1 MKPELSLE
9 RFQEFL
15 TAHHV
20 ELADLTP
27 ETGINLA
34 LSFYRAEQ
42 SDVQAV
48 KADTLLYQWG
58 TYDWGKGE
66 FFNIDIS
73 RQFILDEIG
82 EDESIWQLSLTFK
95 FQPTDALLRLE
106 PGNKWCESTLDVEA
120 FHAYIRSTPAFQSVQ
135 DRRADVV
142 ELDFGCAG

>member
-9 RFQEFL
+9 RFHEFL
-15 TAHHV
+15 TAHRV
-20 ELADLTP
+20 DLADLTP

-48 KADTLLYQWG
+48 NAATLLYQWG
-58 TYDWGKGE
+58 AHDWGKGE

-73 RQFILDEIG
+73 RQFKLDEIG

-95 FQPTDALLRLE
+95 MELALTSQTTGVE
-106 PGNKWCESTLDVEA
+106 WPNGNNFSARNFRCL
-120 FHAYIRSTPAFQSVQ
+120 
-135 DRRADVV
+135 
-142 ELDFGCAG
+142 